1 MVSLVL
7 PDHSRW
13 PSWIDAIDEFDGA
26 VLHGFS
32 TFGFDP
38 LHLRLPDVFD
48 RWLNREIRQRTEGQ
62 DGFVPAT
69 VWWIVDDAA
78 PSHVLGSIHLRHEL
92 NDVLLA
98 DGGHVGYGI
107 RPSARGR
114 GVATAALELC
124 LDHAQQQGIANA
136 LLVCE
141 TDNPASRRTILKA
154 GGVLENTSG
163 TFERYWVALNGPR
176 NPSSEPGER
185 SSE

>member
-1 MVSLVL
+1 MISLVL
-7 PDHSRW
+7 PDRSRW
-13 PSWIDAIDEFDGA
+13 PSWVDAIDEFGGA

-32 TFGFDP
+32 TFGFDAQE
-38 LHLRLPDVFD
+38 LRFPDAFD

-62 DGFVPAT
+62 GGFVPAT
-69 VWWIVDDAA
+69 VWWIVDDVD
-78 PSHVLGSIHLRHEL
+78 PSYILGSIHLRHEL

-107 RPSARGR
+107 RPSERGR

-124 LDHAQQQGIANA
+124 LYQAQQRGITRA

-141 TDNPASRRTILKA
+141 SDNPASRRTILSA

-163 TFERYWVALNGPR
+163 TFERYWVALNKPR
-176 NPSSEPGER
+176 NPSSARRNIRE
-185 SSE
+185 